1 MLPNRATHHIS
12 HNKLHEEK
20 DRLKI
25 LCQKEIDKLLKKKQ
39 QPFSKKK
46 KPNEDSELNAPI
58 VTSMEEL
65 VGKKVQHLTFDYN
78 GEKKFFF
85 LVSWFVRN

>member
-1 MLPNRATHHIS
+1 MLPNCATHHIS

-39 QPFSKKK
+39 PFSKKK

-65 VGKKVQHLTFDYN
+65 VGKKVRHLTFDYN